1 MGNVQASTVKNMI
14 DITNSTINST
24 VNSSSTSNEAKSV
37 NRQTF
42 DVLFGPNS
50 DIKGCT
56 LTALSNITSN
66 QTLKTSSAYQTET
79 AIKNQLSNVIDQVAE
94 TNQKAVAE
102 FLSLSGNAQLS
113 TQDLAT
119 SIKNDIQN
127 KITNENVT
135 SCTAYVDNLQDGKFT
150 FLGKFT
156 CPEGGTGI
164 TLTQNIVNDQL
175 SECISQVFFSAIAD
189 NSIVNDVVQK
199 AKTSQDARTIGP
211 IGALLGGLGGLVG
224 IVIIIVIGYFIY
236 KQFSGKTPAVASK
249 VPAVPKALPAVPKP
263 LPALP
268 KSSVPT
274 VTKKQG

>member
-1 MGNVQASTVKNMI
+1 MGNVQASAVKNMI
-14 DITNSTINST
+14 DITNSTINTT
-24 VNSSSTSNEAKSV
+24 VNTSSTTNDARSV

-50 DIKGCT
+50 DVKCS
-56 LTALSNITSN
+56 LTATNNITSN
-66 QTLKTSSAYQTET
+66 QTLKTSSAFQTES

-102 FLSLSGNAQLS
+102 FLSLSANAQVS
-113 TQDLAT
+113 IQDLAT
-119 SIKNDIQN
+119 SIKNDIEN
-127 KITNENVT
+127 KITNESTT
-135 SCTAYVDNLQDGKFT
+135 SCTAYADNLQEGKFT

-156 CPEGGTGI
+156 CPEGTGI

-175 SECISQVFFSAIAD
+175 SECISQVFYTAIAD
-189 NSIVNDVVQK
+189 NTIVNDVVQK
-199 AKTSQDARTIGP
+199 SKSSQDATTIGP

-236 KQFSGKTPAVASK
+236 KQFSGKTPAIASK
-249 VPAVPKALPAVPKP
+249 IPGVPKG

-268 KSSVPT
+268 KPSIPS
-274 VTKKQG
+274 VTKK